1 MEWGA
6 EFEESEPGYRHF
18 SHLYGVFPGNS
29 ITTKN
34 KEIFEAA
41 RKSLDVRMEHG
52 SGQTGWNCA
61 WVISLYAAF
70 LDGEKADA
78 AVKKQIAESM
88 YLNLM
93 DAHPPFQIDGN
104 FGFTAG
110 ICEMLMQSHI
120 DEDDIAYIH
129 ILPAIP
135 EGWKEGEVRGIR
147 ARGGATLDI
156 CWRDGKALVSVKK
169 GKTECQIYSDKF
181 ECEII

>member
-1 MEWGA
+1 
-6 EFEESEPGYRHF
+6 
-18 SHLYGVFPGNS
+18 
-29 ITTKN
+29 
-34 KEIFEAA
+34 
-41 RKSLDVRMEHG
+41 
-52 SGQTGWNCA
+52 
-61 WVISLYAAF
+61 
-70 LDGEKADA
+70 
-78 AVKKQIAESM
+78 
-88 YLNLM
+88 M